1 MQTDDNPDMIQAFP
15 KVTKTTNNK
24 LQLSARSLELIYT
37 VSDWPPGAPELAE
50 SLKNSGKSR
59 ADLWQFAAN
68 VALEQVKTRLK
79 LSSSVK
85 TATRGFKRLP
95 FKRLALQKDCSS
107 KGMDFKSAKG
117 SPKRL
122 PQKAPPKGSPKSLP
136 QKATQRGYPKGL
148 PKKATP

>member
-1 MQTDDNPDMIQAFP
+1 MYLKTDKTLIKRYEDGSGGCDGCINWNSIGYYPPNAMQTDDNPDMIHAFP

-68 VALEQVKTRLK
+68 VALEQVKL
-79 LSSSVK
+79 
-85 TATRGFKRLP
+85 F
-95 FKRLALQKDCSS
+95 CSIEH
-107 KGMDFKSAKG
+107 
-117 SPKRL
+117 
-122 PQKAPPKGSPKSLP
+122 
-136 QKATQRGYPKGL
+136 
-148 PKKATP
+148 